1 MQSQQGN
8 TFYSQTQP
16 QVHNSNSNYSKEA
29 ALKIIQSPD
38 IWLYLQNKANHLF
51 GISAMDEEDDHKF
64 KVTSAKIK
72 GVYEFLRSVK
82 KDSEK
87 LIEEQTKGK

>member
-1 MQSQQGN
+1 
-8 TFYSQTQP
+8 
-16 QVHNSNSNYSKEA
+16 
-29 ALKIIQSPD
+29 
-38 IWLYLQNKANHLF
+38 
-51 GISAMDEEDDHKF
+51 MDEEDDHKF